1 MVNSGRPAKVKL
13 ADSEP
18 AAVDPGDNVRQI
30 LHTILRTEG
39 AGSAVTRVLT
49 VVGEILA

>member
-1 MVNSGRPAKVKL
+1 VNSGRPAKVKL

-18 AAVDPGDNVRQI
+18 ATVDPGDNVTQI
-30 LHTILRTEG
+30 PHTILG
-39 AGSAVTRVLT
+39 QKGQSAVTRVLT